1 MEEDKAAVT
10 KAKRQVAKERIC
22 NKIVKSIEG
31 KDVDE
36 ALWLVCNLFVL
47 ELKLAPI
54 GSKDMKATLAGFSK
68 LLIDMKKSNPSTE
81 IDKQELLAELLQYMN
96 GGAVDVIDN

>member
-1 MEEDKAAVT
+1 MEEEKPVET
-10 KAKRQVAKERIC
+10 KGKRQVAKERIC
-22 NKIVKSIEG
+22 NKIIKTIEDR
-31 KDVDE
+31 DVDE
-36 ALWLVCNLFVL
+36 ALWMVCRLFVI
-47 ELKLAPI
+47 ELKLADA

-96 GGAVDVIDN
+96 GDASNASIN